1 MNCLFK
7 FIEQTYKERT
17 LVTSICNILNWHTFK
32 KNSNSWLLVM
42 KYTLLLS
49 FLRHFRQPRRWWS
62 STDGPSSSWAPD
74 KQLLELNTSIKP
86 VCLLYEG
93 TLIFNSAGMMTGE
106 VTATG
111 KRIAVSP
118 DSEGVSA
125 LVNKQL
131 ITITRARNTEAT
143 GYYFRET
150 LQTNVLS

>member
-1 MNCLFK
+1 
-7 FIEQTYKERT
+7 
-17 LVTSICNILNWHTFK
+17 
-32 KNSNSWLLVM
+32 
-42 KYTLLLS
+42 
-49 FLRHFRQPRRWWS
+49 
-62 STDGPSSSWAPD
+62 
-74 KQLLELNTSIKP
+74 
-86 VCLLYEG
+86 
-93 TLIFNSAGMMTGE
+93 MMTGE